1 MNLKLLASVLQQHV
15 LDWISIV
22 KFTVKEE
29 TRSADFGSSPVSP
42 GPNSQSHSQLCIWQ
56 NICGSPH
63 CPLHSLF
70 SFPVVSTDLPI
81 PTCVVLAVSQ
91 PPTPAGNPS

>member
-15 LDWISIV
+15 LDWIRIV

-42 GPNSQSHSQLCIWQ
+42 GPNSQSHSQLCCTLLDL
-56 NICGSPH
+56 NSS
-63 CPLHSLF
+63 SLAP
-70 SFPVVSTDLPI
+70 FPKH
-81 PTCVVLAVSQ
+81 
-91 PPTPAGNPS
+91 